1 MSASENLRALDGA
14 MTPGPWALRAE
25 PPYDLLTLWE
35 ETDPV
40 PRGRLI
46 LAQNTRHDG
55 AQLAALRN
63 ALPLIADLA
72 EHAEQFALAYDER
85 RASEFT
91 DERYEEVLVA
101 LELLEKALD
110 GSS

>member
-1 MSASENLRALDGA
+1 MSASEKLRALA
-14 MTPGPWALRAE
+14 SPPLPFE
-25 PPYDLLTLWE
+25 PDFDKRYTEHHNLTL
-35 ETDPV
+35 
-40 PRGRLI
+40 L
-46 LAQNTRHDG
+46 
-55 AQLAALRN
+55 LRN

-110 GSS
+110 GSP